1 MAMGIQ
7 PEELI
12 AQYCDLDLLTDALAA
27 GQEQKAEQ
35 ELDQAMKNI
44 LAEQP
49 DPETLSLLV
58 NCLFVVLQYHV
69 FYGFLDRMQ
78 LTLGDTYADRAAMRK
93 DYAAWKAG
101 EPLQDAQWLNDS
113 GAAARVFAALNA
125 LRLTADDF
133 DEYPAPEMK
142 EPKWQKKT
150 FGEFELVTIADA
162 EITDDGGLAADPD
175 PTGKDYVLHDA
186 DGVTYYLNHIR
197 KSAVPGGLDPEEERL
212 YTADGWIDGY
222 TGKTPREI
230 EFEIYD
236 GGFIFTYSTDGVDD
250 SEAENSPRWM
260 PYELWVQ
267 GRIAKRRAQQAQ
279 FLAKYL

>member
-12 AQYCDLDLLTDALAA
+12 AQFCDLKQLTRALEKGTHDRVQQLLDRT
-27 GQEQKAEQ
+27 
-35 ELDQAMKNI
+35 MKNI

-49 DPETLSLLV
+49 DDETLSLLV

-69 FYGFLDRMQ
+69 FYGFLDRAK
-78 LTLGDTYADRAAMRK
+78 LTLGDTHADRAAMRK
-93 DYAAWKAG
+93 DWAAWQSG
-101 EPLQDAQWLNDS
+101 EALSNENWLS
-113 GAAARVFAALNA
+113 IPAEKERVFETISALH
-125 LRLTADDF
+125 LTADDF
-133 DEYPAPEMK
+133 DEFPAPEMK

-175 PTGKDYVLHDA
+175 PTGKSYVLHDA
-186 DGVTYYLNHIR
+186 DGVTYYLNNIR

-212 YTADGWIDGY
+212 YTADGYIDGY

-236 GGFIFTYSTDGVDD
+236 GGFIFTYSTDGTGDP
-250 SEAENSPRWM
+250 ENDPRWI
-260 PYELWVQ
+260 PYEMWVQ
-267 GRIAKRRAQQAQ
+267 GRIAKRRAQQAA